1 MARQDFE
8 LDDNDAETLLAES
21 RGMKPRE
28 SVPEIRQYRSV
39 YQTRLVLRVLS
50 LAACVAILVVLF
62 DSLRLYR
69 KTRNVTN
76 PFRAGSGSF
85 PVWPEGLKLYPTHL
99 LVGAAFVAGVFSFVL
114 LLASFNQKVRRLT
127 TTGNVATV
135 VTSVICLALWIAVT
149 VYYETWDTKETN
161 WDLMSWTCTHQDP
174 SFDYENIDFSEF
186 CTKMRFAFWAGVG
199 LAGLEALNLA
209 IFLTWWLGTRH
220 SRGYKSVEG
229 GKAGKKKW
237 RPEGNFPAFS

>member
-62 DSLRLYR
+62 DSLGLYR

-99 LVGAAFVAGVFSFVL
+99 LVGAAFVAGIFSFVL
-114 LLASFNQKVRRLT
+114 LLASFNQ
-127 TTGNVATV
+127 TV
-135 VTSVICLALWIAVT
+135 GVSGSPYEEITYYIKDQKIDYNGKRSDCCHFRDMSRSVDCCDCILR
-149 VYYETWDTKETN
+149 
-161 WDLMSWTCTHQDP
+161 DLGHKRDELGPHVSWP
-174 SFDYENIDFSEF
+174 SLY
-186 CTKMRFAFWAGVG
+186 
-199 LAGLEALNLA
+199 
-209 IFLTWWLGTRH
+209 
-220 SRGYKSVEG
+220 
-229 GKAGKKKW
+229 
-237 RPEGNFPAFS
+237 PAFSS